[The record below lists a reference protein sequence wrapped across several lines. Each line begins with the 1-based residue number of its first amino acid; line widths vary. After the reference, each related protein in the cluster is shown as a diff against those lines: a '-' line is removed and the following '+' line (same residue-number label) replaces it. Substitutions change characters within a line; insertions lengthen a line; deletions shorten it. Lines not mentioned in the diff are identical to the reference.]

1 MRTRGDKIVRE
12 PAELLARVERAERP
26 VVFTNGCFD
35 ILHRGHVAY
44 LARAAELGRTLLVA
58 VNTDDSVRR
67 QDKGDDR
74 PLNPLEDR
82 MAVLAALE
90 CVDLVTAFDEDTPLE
105 LIRRL
110 RPQRLVKGGDWS
122 TDRIVGADLVQAAG
136 GTVHSIPFEYER
148 STSTLVARIRGQAA
162 PGP

>member
-1 MRTRGDKIVRE
+1 LRARGDKIVRE
-12 PAELLARVERAERP
+12 HSGLVARLGHSPKP

-44 LARAAELGRTLLVA
+44 LARAAELGATLLVA
-58 VNTDDSVRR
+58 VNTDESVRR
-67 QDKGDDR
+67 QGKGGDR

-105 LIRRL
+105 LIRL
-110 RPQRLVKGGDWS
+110 VRPQCLVKGGDWNEE
-122 TDRIVGADLVQAAG
+122 RIVGAELVRAAG
-136 GTVHSIPFEYER
+136 GSVHSIPFEFER
-148 STSTLVARIRGQAA
+148 STTTLIARIRGEAGA
-162 PGP
+162 SP